1 MSDAHLQNAPN
12 TREFPVQPKP
22 LTRIL
27 FDFFQDAPAI
37 TYLFMM
43 GIVISAVMLYMNIKD
58 AFSRKASVNPL
69 VAEQP
74 FFSSMMG
81 WTILI
86 IVGIVLLALFFIF
99 RHRNLG
105 VKEQRQYY
113 ELAKI
118 ATPTVEQLKILR
130 MDAPNSFYYGLWSQ
144 TTEYYPCATRL
155 PNTTFQPKTFA
166 IEPALTYRQ
175 ALNHDWGIVSAEQ
188 YRHMVDRL
196 FEGMHSKEFA
206 LDLDYVLH
214 FDEYADPYM
223 DEHTKSTREKENFN
237 YLHHL
242 AGLIEKPSNFV
253 TETLQS
259 TAQHPPRLVW
269 GFDLWRVFP
278 MARNAYM
285 AGYISEQQ
293 AWQDME
299 KSANLIYS
307 LFDTEEAYFNNL
319 RLGHAYWSNNF
330 EKTQNRRE
338 MWQIY
343 QQHCNWPV
351 RGMPWEQKSANWSE
365 DMRTGFASY
374 RAQAKQTKDSNPSI
388 GFIK

>member
-12 TREFPVQPKP
+12 TREFPAQPKP

-74 FFSSMMG
+74 FFNSMMG

-118 ATPTVEQLKILR
+118 ATPTVEELKILR

-144 TTEYYPCATRL
+144 TTEYYPVLLAY
-155 PNTTFQPKTFA
+155 Q
-166 IEPALTYRQ
+166 I
-175 ALNHDWGIVSAEQ
+175 
-188 YRHMVDRL
+188 
-196 FEGMHSKEFA
+196 
-206 LDLDYVLH
+206 LH
-214 FDEYADPYM
+214 FSRKHLPL
-223 DEHTKSTREKENFN
+223 N
-237 YLHHL
+237 LH
-242 AGLIEKPSNFV
+242 
-253 TETLQS
+253 
-259 TAQHPPRLVW
+259 
-269 GFDLWRVFP
+269 
-278 MARNAYM
+278 
-285 AGYISEQQ
+285 
-293 AWQDME
+293 
-299 KSANLIYS
+299 
-307 LFDTEEAYFNNL
+307 
-319 RLGHAYWSNNF
+319 
-330 EKTQNRRE
+330 
-338 MWQIY
+338 
-343 QQHCNWPV
+343 
-351 RGMPWEQKSANWSE
+351 
-365 DMRTGFASY
+365 
-374 RAQAKQTKDSNPSI
+374 
-388 GFIK
+388 